1 MPAVL
6 ALAMTLVTGT
16 AALAGEQDALFGAE
30 SQNSIFISGLG
41 VEALAIT
48 APDKSIIAEP
58 GTLIL
63 QGDLAQKLALRDDQ
77 TGNRLLVVQSGAG
90 HQARLSVQGADNSI
104 QILQGGL
111 RNFAQITQSGVM
123 NSVSI
128 QQGAW

>member
-1 MPAVL
+1 
-6 ALAMTLVTGT
+6 MTLVTGT
-16 AALAGEQDALFGAE
+16 AALAGEQDALSDSA
-30 SQNSIFISGLG
+30 SQNSIFISGLMG
-41 VEALAIT
+41 ESSIAAS
-48 APDKSIIAEP
+48 PDTVILAEP